1 MFLKCFWLLR
11 KPSDQ
16 KNIFIDERFDY
27 IWIFMSTSEDFSCTN
42 LAKISLWS
50 VWRDLREAKCVD
62 LVVNYMKIFKFLWIS
77 TQFQKFLRRYGAFL
91 RLKTLELRS
100 GDTHKN
106 SNVPQMLLAFEETV
120 WSKKYF
126 YWWTVRLHLNF
137 MSTKNLKIFMHPS
150 LAKISLW
157 SVWRDLREAKC
168 VDLVVNY
175 MKIFKFLW
183 ISTQF
188 QKFLRRYG
196 AFLRLKTLELR
207 SGDTHKNSNV
217 PQMLLAFEE
226 TVWSKKYFYWWTVR
240 LHLNFYVHKI
250 WRFFITFCLAKI
262 SLWSVWRDLR
272 EAKCVDSGELYENLQ
287 IFVDLHSVSKVLRRY
302 GAFLKD

>member
-27 IWIFMSTSEDFSCTN
+27 IWIFMSTKIWRFSCTFC

-77 TQFQKFLRRYGAFL
+77 TQFQKFFKALRRL
-91 RLKTLELRS
+91 PKRLKTLELRS

-120 WSKKYF
+120 WSKNIFIDERFDYI
-126 YWWTVRLHLNF
+126 WIF
-137 MSTKNLKIFMHPS
+137 MSTKIWRFS
-150 LAKISLW
+150 CTFCLAKISMECMERFKR
-157 SVWRDLREAKC
+157 SKMC
-168 VDLVVNY
+168 DLVVNY

-188 QKFLRRYG
+188 QSF
-196 AFLRLKTLELR
+196 
-207 SGDTHKNSNV
+207 
-217 PQMLLAFEE
+217 
-226 TVWSKKYFYWWTVR
+226 
-240 LHLNFYVHKI
+240 
-250 WRFFITFCLAKI
+250 
-262 SLWSVWRDLR
+262 
-272 EAKCVDSGELYENLQ
+272 
-287 IFVDLHSVSKVLRRY
+287 
-302 GAFLKD
+302 